1 MSRRRTISPFSMSRY
16 RGEMTKRWG
25 VPSRPIPA
33 RFIPDTHLIRY
44 GEGDWNDSLQPSD
57 PRLRDAMVSSWTVA
71 LLYQQ
76 LVRYADVLRR
86 AGRDGVATELS
97 ALALAMRA
105 DFNRFLVRDGTVAGY
120 GLFEAGRDAPELL
133 LHPSDLRTGL
143 KY

>member
-44 GEGDWNDSLQPSD
+44 GEGDWNDSLQPAD
-57 PRLRDAMVSSWTVA
+57 PKLRDAMVSSWTVA

-76 LVRYADVLRR
+76 LVRYADVLQR
-86 AGRDGVATELS
+86 AGRNDKAKLISG
-97 ALALAMRA
+97 LALTMRG
-105 DFNRFLVRDGTVAGY
+105 DFNRFLVRDGTVA
-120 GLFEAGRDAPELL
+120 
-133 LHPSDLRTGL
+133 
-143 KY
+143 